1 MKEKA
6 VLPSNPFETEIF
18 LKETPANIQESDLL
32 NLPLSASVWS
42 GPTVFVN
49 AKQCHAIMRRRLKKM
64 QKYNSLARTKV
75 KPKIKYSKRSEH
87 AKRRQRTRNGK
98 FISKTDSQPDESVR
112 GDDQDMSQ
120 KNQSQDQTRD

>member
-6 VLPSNPFETEIF
+6 PLPSNPFETEIF
-18 LKETPANIQESDLL
+18 LKEAPAAVPESDLL

-64 QKYNSLARTKV
+64 QKYNSLVRTKL
-75 KPKIKYSKRSEH
+75 KPKVKYAKRSEH
-87 AKRRQRTRNGK
+87 AKRRQRTSNGK
-98 FISKTDSQPDESVR
+98 FTSRPYGHTDESAQTEY
-112 GDDQDMSQ
+112 QDLSE
-120 KNQSQDQTRD
+120 KGQSQDQTRD

>member
-6 VLPSNPFETEIF
+6 PLPSNPFETELF
-18 LKETPANIQESDLL
+18 LKEAPATIPESDLL

-75 KPKIKYSKRSEH
+75 KPKVKYAKRSEH
-87 AKRRQRTRNGK
+87 AKRRQRTSNGK
-98 FISKTDSQPDESVR
+98 FISRVDSQQADSFRAE
-112 GDDQDMSQ
+112 DQDFSE
-120 KNQSQDQTRD
+120 KGQSQDQTHD